1 MLAIQNKILEFGKDY
16 CKDKSIKEVRLGLG
30 YSCAELSDGCM
41 GVAWTPEERACTCT
55 QLSCA
60 GKMAGMSAESALSML
75 VSRSS
80 LERAVGLAT
89 FNAINISIQRECN
102 DDDILNIIDIKA
114 NEHVVMVGYF
124 APLVPAIKNTGCKF
138 DVAELKTD
146 KPGVISKDDGLEA
159 LKKCDVAIITAT
171 SIINGTLDGILE
183 ALGNVREA
191 VILGPSTPMCKE
203 VFAKTKI
210 TRLSGSYVMNNEG
223 VKLII
228 SEGGGTKL
236 LKKHLRFTT
245 VNVV

>member
-16 CKDKSIKEVRLGLG
+16 CKDKFIKDVRLGLG

-41 GVAWTPEERACTCT
+41 GVARTPEERACTCT
-55 QLSCA
+55 QLSC
-60 GKMAGMSAESALSML
+60 
-75 VSRSS
+75 
-80 LERAVGLAT
+80 
-89 FNAINISIQRECN
+89 
-102 DDDILNIIDIKA
+102 
-114 NEHVVMVGYF
+114 
-124 APLVPAIKNTGCKF
+124 
-138 DVAELKTD
+138 
-146 KPGVISKDDGLEA
+146 
-159 LKKCDVAIITAT
+159 ITAT

-203 VFAKTKI
+203 VFANTKI

-223 VKLII
+223 VKNIV

-245 VNVV
+245 VNVL

>member
-102 DDDILNIIDIKA
+102 DGN
-114 NEHVVMVGYF
+114 
-124 APLVPAIKNTGCKF
+124 F
-138 DVAELKTD
+138 D
-146 KPGVISKDDGLEA
+146 
-159 LKKCDVAIITAT
+159 
-171 SIINGTLDGILE
+171 N
-183 ALGNVREA
+183 
-191 VILGPSTPMCKE
+191 
-203 VFAKTKI
+203 
-210 TRLSGSYVMNNEG
+210 
-223 VKLII
+223 
-228 SEGGGTKL
+228 
-236 LKKHLRFTT
+236 
-245 VNVV
+245 